1 MDAVDMGVVGVK
13 RDLQCGAN
21 KLAGRLIHRRSRA
34 SKKYRHV
41 AHNKGRLDTEFKS
54 AILDLARFFCPGPLP
69 KF

>member
-1 MDAVDMGVVGVK
+1 MDGVGVK
-13 RDLQCGAN
+13 REVQFGAK
-21 KLAGRLIHRRSRA
+21 KLAQRLIHRRFQT

-41 AHNKGRLDTEFKS
+41 AHNKGRLDTEFRS